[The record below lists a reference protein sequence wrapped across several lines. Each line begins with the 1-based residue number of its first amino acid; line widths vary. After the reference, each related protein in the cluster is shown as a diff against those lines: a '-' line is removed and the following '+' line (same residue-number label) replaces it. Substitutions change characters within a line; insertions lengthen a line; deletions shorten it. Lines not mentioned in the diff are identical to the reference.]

1 MAPAGVSLLEE
12 PIGGA
17 EAGTVAR
24 LAITNCNV
32 VVGNSLREEEAAG
45 ERVVGCIVD
54 DVVVL
59 PGSVADTEARAC
71 LDPDLFLRRF
81 RGRCCNDG
89 CGEVGSFSVD
99 SVGGVLQG

>member
-12 PIGGA
+12 PWGGA

-32 VVGNSLREEEAAG
+32 VVDNSLRGEGAVVERIAG
-45 ERVVGCIVD
+45 SNAD

-59 PGSVADTEARAC
+59 PGSVADTEARVC
-71 LDPDLFLRRF
+71 LEADLFLRRF
-81 RGRCCNDG
+81 RGRCCIDG
-89 CGEVGSFSVD
+89 GGEVGSGSVD
-99 SVGGVLQG
+99 AVGRVLLG